1 MTALTPRVERFA
13 RLQWLIRL
21 RWLALAGV
29 SLAAGL
35 AAAGLV
41 PGVNVEVV
49 AAAVGVGVLT
59 NLFFAWR
66 GQQRGETDDRH
77 VGQSVLDTGALTLV
91 VWAAGGADCPFM
103 VFYVF
108 PVLLA
113 ALLGGRAG
121 LLPTSAAVAV
131 GIGFQFAA
139 VRYDWLRVGVWDPIE
154 PYGRLLSV
162 GALTVTVGMAAFFAT
177 RLSDALRRQMSAR
190 QAADTMLR
198 LAFDGLDAGLE
209 VVEGETVTL
218 QNPRAARLF
227 GARIGDPWRCP
238 GRRNGRCASGGACD
252 GGLPERCQFTWATP
266 IDGDPTGVEE
276 HIYEMLALALPENR
290 RTMTLYIERTAEVLG
305 QRRLMLTERLAS
317 LGRTVQG
324 VAHELNTPLATI
336 QTLGRDVLDAIDVG
350 QVPGAVR
357 EDIDESARM
366 IVDEVQRC
374 RRITHALLG
383 RATQLDPIGETGDA
397 PVAIAIER
405 AVAVV
410 FTHARDRVEV
420 DLGGVADARLP
431 LDPLVQIFVNLL
443 QNAGDADPGGDI
455 TVTGYRGQALRIE
468 VRDRGPG
475 LDGEATRHLF
485 EPFFTTKPPGQGTGL
500 GLYTSYALA
509 RKLGGELSL
518 ANHPEGGALAT
529 VTLPLPGAR

>member
-1 MTALTPRVERFA
+1 MTVLTPSVERFA

-29 SLAAGL
+29 SLGAGL

-49 AAAVGVGVLT
+49 AAAVAVGVLT

-66 GQQRGETDDRH
+66 GQQRGDTDDRH

-113 ALLGGRAG
+113 ALLGGRAA
-121 LLPTSAAVAV
+121 LIPTGGAVAV
-131 GIGFQFAA
+131 GIAFQVAA
-139 VRYDWLRVGVWDPIE
+139 VRNDWLRVGVWDPIE
-154 PYGRLLSV
+154 PYGSILALV
-162 GALTVTVGMAAFFAT
+162 ALTATVGMAAFFAT

-190 QAADTMLR
+190 RAADSMLR

-209 VVEGETVTL
+209 VIEGETVTL
-218 QNPRAARLF
+218 QNPQAARIF
-227 GARIGDPWRCP
+227 GARIGEPWRCP
-238 GRRNGRCASGGACD
+238 GRRNGRCAAGGACD
-252 GGLPERCQFTWATP
+252 GGMPERCQFNWATP
-266 IDGDPTGVEE
+266 ADDPGGDQE
-276 HIYEMLALALPENR
+276 HIYEMLALTLPENQR
-290 RTMTLYIERTAEVLG
+290 IMTLYIERTAEVLG

-336 QTLGRDVLDAIDVG
+336 QTLGRDVLDAMDMG
-350 QVPGAVR
+350 QVPQAVR

-397 PVAIAIER
+397 PVATAIER

-410 FTHARDRVEV
+410 FTHARDRVAV

-431 LDPLVQIFVNLL
+431 LDPMVQIFVNLL
-443 QNAGDADPGGDI
+443 QNAGDADPGGVI

-475 LDGEATRHLF
+475 LDPEATRHLF

-509 RKLGGELSL
+509 RRMGGELNL
-518 ANHPEGGALAT
+518 DNHPDGGVLAT
-529 VTLPLPGAR
+529 VVLPLPVH

>member
-1 MTALTPRVERFA
+1 MTVLTPHVERFA

-29 SLAAGL
+29 SLGVGL

-49 AAAVGVGVLT
+49 AAAVAVGVLT

-66 GQQRGETDDRH
+66 GQQRGDTDDRH
-77 VGQSVLDTGALTLV
+77 VGQAVLDTGALTLV
-91 VWAAGGADCPFM
+91 IWAAGGADCPFM

-113 ALLGGRAG
+113 ALLGGRAA
-121 LLPTSAAVAV
+121 LWPTGAAVAV
-131 GIGFQFAA
+131 GIAFQVAA
-139 VRYDWLRVGVWDPIE
+139 ARHDWLRVGQWDPIA
-154 PYGRLLSV
+154 PYGPWLSV
-162 GALTVTVGMAAFFAT
+162 LALLATVGMAAYFST

-190 QAADTMLR
+190 RAADNMLR
-198 LAFDGLDAGLE
+198 LAFDGLDAGME
-209 VVEGETVTL
+209 VVDGDTITL

-227 GARIGDPWRCP
+227 GDRMGQGWRCP
-238 GRRNGRCASGGACD
+238 GRRDGRCAAGGACD
-252 GGLPERCQFTWATP
+252 GGMPERCQFVWA
-266 IDGDPTGVEE
+266 DADDDAE
-276 HIYEMLALALPENR
+276 HIYEMLALALPESQ

-336 QTLGRDVLDAIDVG
+336 QTLGRDVLDAISMG
-350 QVPGAVR
+350 QVPASVQD
-357 EDIDESARM
+357 DIDESARM

-383 RATQLDPIGETGDA
+383 RATQLDPISETGDA
-397 PVAIAIER
+397 PVSVAVER

-410 FTHARDRVEV
+410 FTHARERVAV

-431 LDPLVQIFVNLL
+431 LDPMVQIFVNLL
-443 QNAGDADPGGDI
+443 QNAGDADPGGAL
-455 TVTGYRGQALRIE
+455 TVTGYRGRALRIE
-468 VRDRGPG
+468 VRDHGPG
-475 LDGEATRHLF
+475 ISAEAGRHLF

-509 RKLGGELSL
+509 RKLGGELTL

-529 VTLPLPGAR
+529 VTLPLPGAVEV